1 MSNINTFEL
10 FFSLLIVFLT
20 YRIINTPNIIE
31 SVLLLIL
38 LAITFS
44 IFLFFYKI
52 TFLGI
57 LYLAVYI
64 GAVTVFFLF
73 VVMMTDLNNSSSLN
87 ENKFNFMPKK
97 YQNWYLACVVILSC
111 SLSNLFVTAL
121 AIIKGNNITSSSFFA
136 DDNIDAFNSNIESI
150 AFLLFNEH
158 SGPFILVSIVILVS
172 LVGSIFITKMANNSL
187 KIEPI
192 QNDLTTKN
200 LPNENVAQNME
211 TQAARSLSNSLNLS
225 KND

>member
-1 MSNINTFEL
+1 MANNINTFEL
-10 FFSLLIVFLT
+10 LFSLLLVLLT

-38 LAITFS
+38 LAIIFS
-44 IFLFFYKI
+44 IFLFFYKM

-73 VVMMTDLNNSSSLN
+73 VVMMTDLNNSVLN
-87 ENKFNFMPKK
+87 EDNSNFMPKK
-97 YQNWYLACVVILSC
+97 YRNWYLICVIVLSC
-111 SLSNLFVTAL
+111 SLSNLFITAL
-121 AIIKGNNITSSSFFA
+121 AIIKGNNIKSSSFFA

-158 SGPFILVSIVILVS
+158 SGPFILISIIILVS
-172 LVGSIFITKMANNSL
+172 LIGSIFITKIANNSL

-192 QNDLTTKN
+192 RSELTTQN
-200 LPNENVAQNME
+200 LSDENVAQDME